1 MSRRGSLSDACG
13 SPDPVWRFFSFH
25 MCVWLC
31 SYAVRSLFLYIEV
44 HFAWM
49 KCTLTYTISSCHAIT
64 SPSVMASKLREGMP
78 GGGLLCEPY
87 LTLRFT
93 GTALRGIVLELTSF
107 FPVQHRWVEMDTRP
121 PLVKP
126 RCPCFKKAPPLAP
139 QPSSLA
145 ASVSWHQG
153 LHAQLSGLW
162 CWRNPVH
169 PPIFRCNI
177 HGTQFLQTCK
187 SSVDFTLSR
196 SDACWKEE
204 TNGGECFCQCAS

>member
-1 MSRRGSLSDACG
+1 MRRRGSLSEACG
-13 SPDPVWRFFSFH
+13 SPDPVWPLFPFH

-31 SYAVRSLFLYIEV
+31 SDAVKSLWLYTEV

-64 SPSVMASKLREGMP
+64 SPSVMANKLREGTP

-93 GTALRGIVLELTSF
+93 ETALRGIVLERTSF

-126 RCPCFKKAPPLAP
+126 RCPCFKKAPPPAGSPALFISGVCQLAP
-139 QPSSLA
+139 RPSCTA
-145 ASVSWHQG
+145 
-153 LHAQLSGLW
+153 LW
-162 CWRNPVH
+162 PLVLKKCCS
-169 PPIFRCNI
+169 PPD
-177 HGTQFLQTCK
+177 LQM
-187 SSVDFTLSR
+187 
-196 SDACWKEE
+196 
-204 TNGGECFCQCAS
+204 